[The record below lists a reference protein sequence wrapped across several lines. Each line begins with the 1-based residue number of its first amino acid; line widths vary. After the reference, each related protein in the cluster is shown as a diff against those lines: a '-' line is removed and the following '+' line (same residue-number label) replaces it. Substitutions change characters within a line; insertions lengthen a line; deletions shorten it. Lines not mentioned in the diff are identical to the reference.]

1 MCCKLA
7 KAGVSL
13 FLYSENSLLWLS
25 FVVCNR
31 EIEVRAQYFKL
42 IPSPI
47 EMCTSALL
55 DALLSF

>member
-13 FLYSENSLLWLS
+13 VLYSEDSLLWLS

-31 EIEVRAQYFKL
+31 EIEVRAQYFK
-42 IPSPI
+42 
-47 EMCTSALL
+47 
-55 DALLSF
+55 